1 MSFFSSL
8 SPSLVY
14 LFSKMWAFLALAVL
28 LGLLIGWAIGKIRQ
42 QNGARQIERQ
52 WRRTLADSE
61 EEHGRVVSR
70 FKSSNQTLED
80 ENNNL
85 RTKIAG
91 LNAKIDQS
99 REDFERNKS
108 QHRQL
113 TGQVDQTRSEVD
125 TLKNQLAEERAKNHK
140 LQNLTKALK
149 SSSDE
154 KDRIAQQLSMQ
165 LADSQNEMQSLT
177 SMEDN
182 AEYVSLQREVSELRS
197 ANRENADLRQRIAVE
212 AREREEAQAELY
224 NYRQKLDNIE
234 REREDYRQW
243 SVRLEQEQAGFD
255 QRVKQAVNEA
265 LSKEGSDSNNLELEV
280 SRLRPMVANMQ
291 STIDQLEDQNRR
303 LQTQNQTAKVG
314 VAGTGSTEHMG
325 ELQAAVDKLSY
336 ERDQLR
342 TRLADQQRQTAAL
355 NNQLTSG
362 VNPPDVAN
370 LRKEI
375 AELSAEKGVMTAQIN
390 EMQQQLMEHGKGHV

>member
-8 SPSLVY
+8 SPSIVFLIT
-14 LFSKMWAFLALAVL
+14 KMWAFLALAVL
-28 LGLLIGWAIGKIRQ
+28 IGLLIGWAVGKIGHQ
-42 QNGARQIERQ
+42 KGARRVEYE
-52 WRRTLADSE
+52 WRRTLADTE
-61 EEHGRVVSR
+61 EEHAKVISR
-70 FKSSNQTLED
+70 FKGSNNTLEE
-80 ENNNL
+80 ENSNL
-85 RTKIAG
+85 KTKIAA
-91 LNAKIDQS
+91 LNTKIDQN

-113 TGQVDQTRSEVD
+113 TGQVDQTRSEI
-125 TLKNQLAEERAKNHK
+125 TTMQNQLSEERAKNHK

-154 KDRIAQQLSMQ
+154 KDRLAQQLSMQ
-165 LADSQNEMQSLT
+165 LTDAQNEMQNLESIQ
-177 SMEDN
+177 SN
-182 AEYVSLQREVSELRS
+182 AEYIALQREVSELRS
-197 ANRENADLRQRIAVE
+197 ADRENADLRQRVAVE

-224 NYRQKLDNIE
+224 SVRQQLDNID

-265 LSKEGSDSNNLELEV
+265 LSKEGSQSNDLELEV
-280 SRLRPMVANMQ
+280 SRLRPMVARMQ
-291 STIDQLEDQNRR
+291 SDIDRLEDENRR
-303 LQTQNQTAKVG
+303 IQTQNQSGKVG
-314 VAGTGSTEHMG
+314 TAGAGSTEHMR
-325 ELQAAVDKLSY
+325 ELQAAVDKVSF

-355 NNQLTSG
+355 NNELTSG

-370 LRKEI
+370 LRRQV
-375 AELSAEKGVMTAQIN
+375 AELSAEKGVMMAQVN
-390 EMQQQLMEHGKGHV
+390 ELQQKLGEYSQV